1 MRAVA
6 FKTPG
11 PIDRADALVD
21 ITLPDPEPGPHD
33 LLVRVH
39 AVSVNPV
46 DVKVRG
52 GMRPGTGDWRVL
64 GYDAAGEVVAT
75 GAEVSGFAVGDAVW
89 YAGQIDRPGSNAE
102 LQCVDARIAA
112 KKPETLGWAEAAAM
126 PLTTI
131 TAWEAL
137 FDKLEVTRSVPSAAV
152 AVLIVNGA
160 GGVGSIAI
168 QLLRARTGLTV
179 IASASRDETRAWVE
193 ELGAHHV
200 VSHREPM
207 APQVEALGLGR
218 PGHVFSTSHTDDH
231 LADIV
236 KLIAPQ
242 GRLAL
247 IDDPKALDV
256 MPLKGKAISLHW
268 ELMFTR
274 PLFKTADMGEQGKL
288 LAEVARLV
296 DAGKVRTTLTETFGT
311 IGAANLKRAHALIES
326 GKAKGKVVLEGWD
339 A

>member
-11 PIDRADALVD
+11 PIDREDALVD
-21 ITLPDPEPGPHD
+21 IALPDPAPGPHD

-52 GMRPGTGDWRVL
+52 GMRPGADDWRIL
-64 GYDAAGEVVAT
+64 GYDAAGEVVAV
-75 GAEVSGFAVGDAVW
+75 GAEVSGFAPGDAVW

-102 LQCVDARIAA
+102 LQCVDHRIAA
-112 KKPETLGWAEAAAM
+112 KKPETLDWAAAAAM

-137 FDKLEVTRSVPSAAV
+137 FDKLEVTRAIPSAAR
-152 AVLIVNGA
+152 AVMIVNGA

-168 QLLRARTGLTV
+168 QLLRARTDLTV
-179 IASASRDETRAWVE
+179 IASASREETAAWVRGM
-193 ELGAHHV
+193 GAHHV
-200 VSHREPM
+200 VNHREPM
-207 APQVEALGLGR
+207 APQVEALGIGK
-218 PGHVFSTSHTDDH
+218 PGHVFSTTHTDDH

-236 KLIAPQ
+236 KLIAAQ
-242 GRLAL
+242 GKLAL
-247 IDDPKALDV
+247 IDDPRTLDV
-256 MPLKGKAISLHW
+256 MPLKGKAVSLHW

-274 PLFKTADMGEQGKL
+274 PLFRTADMAEQGRL
-288 LAEVARLV
+288 LAETARLV
-296 DAGKVRTTLTETFGT
+296 DAGTVRSTLTETFGT
-311 IGAANLKRAHALIES
+311 INAANLKRAHALIES
-326 GKAKGKVVLEGWD
+326 GTARGKVVLAGWD
-339 A
+339 

>member
-1 MRAVA
+1 MRAIAFNQPGSIDHHDSLVA
-6 FKTPG
+6 
-11 PIDRADALVD
+11 IE
-21 ITLPDPEPGPHD
+21 LPDPVAAGRD
-33 LLVRVH
+33 LLIRVH

-46 DVKVRG
+46 DVKVRA
-52 GMRPGTGDWRVL
+52 GMRGGGDDWRVL
-64 GYDAAGEVVAT
+64 GYDAAGEVVAVGPEVT
-75 GAEVSGFAVGDAVW
+75 GFKVGDAVM

-102 LQCVDARIAA
+102 LQLVDERIVGP
-112 KKPETLGWAEAAAM
+112 KPASLDWAAAAAL

-137 FDKLEVTRSVPSAAV
+137 FDKLEVRRGIPGAAS

-168 QLLRARTGLTV
+168 QLLRALTDLTV
-179 IASASRDETRAWVE
+179 IATASRAETKAWVA

-200 VSHREPM
+200 IDHHQSM
-207 APQVEALGLGR
+207 AAHIEALGIGK

-231 LADIV
+231 LPEIA

-242 GRLAL
+242 GKLCL
-247 IDDPKALDV
+247 IDDPKALDI
-256 MPLKGKAISLHW
+256 MPLKTKAISIHW

-274 PLFKTADMGEQGKL
+274 PLFRTADMAEQGRL

-296 DAGKVRTTLTETFGT
+296 DAGTIRSTLTETVGT
-311 IGAANLKRAHALIES
+311 IDVATLKKAHALIES
-326 GKAKGKVVLEGWD
+326 GRAKGKVVLAGW
-339 A
+339 

>member
-1 MRAVA
+1 MRAIA
-6 FKTPG
+6 FNQPG
-11 PIDRADALVD
+11 PIDREDALVE
-21 ITLPDPEPGPHD
+21 IEQPDPVATGRD

-46 DVKVRG
+46 DVKVRA
-52 GMRPGTGDWRVL
+52 GMRGGDGNWRVL
-64 GYDAAGEVVAT
+64 GYDAAGEVVAVGPEVT
-75 GAEVSGFAVGDAVW
+75 GFKVGDAVM

-102 LQCVDARIAA
+102 MQLVDERIVGP
-112 KKPETLGWAEAAAM
+112 KPASLDWAAAAAL

-137 FDKLEVTRSVPSAAV
+137 FDKLEVKRAIPGAAP

-168 QLLRARTGLTV
+168 QLLRALSDLTV
-179 IASASRDETRAWVE
+179 IATASRDETKAWVK

-200 VSHREPM
+200 ISHREPM
-207 APQVEALGLGR
+207 AAQVEALGLGK

-231 LADIV
+231 LPEIL

-242 GRLAL
+242 GKLCL

-274 PLFKTADMGEQGKL
+274 PMFRTADMAEQGRL
-288 LAEVARLV
+288 LAETARLV
-296 DAGKVRTTLTETFGT
+296 DAGAVKSTLTETVGV
-311 IGAANLKRAHALIES
+311 ISVANLKKAHALIES
-326 GKAKGKVVLEGWD
+326 GTAKGKVVLSGW
-339 A
+339 